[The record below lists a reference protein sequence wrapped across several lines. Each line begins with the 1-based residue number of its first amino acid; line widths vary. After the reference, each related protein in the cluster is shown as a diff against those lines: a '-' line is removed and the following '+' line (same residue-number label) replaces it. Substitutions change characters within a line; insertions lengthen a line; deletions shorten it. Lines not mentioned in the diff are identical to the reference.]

1 MQMACW
7 IHGRIFCRVKREK
20 DQEKK
25 ELRAWEECGQTK
37 SCRKGTAAR
46 GPTHWRGGKGARGP

>member
-25 ELRAWEECGQTK
+25 ELRAWEECGRTK
-37 SCRKGTAAR
+37 SCRKGTAVR
-46 GPTHWRGGKGARGP
+46 GPGDRERWA